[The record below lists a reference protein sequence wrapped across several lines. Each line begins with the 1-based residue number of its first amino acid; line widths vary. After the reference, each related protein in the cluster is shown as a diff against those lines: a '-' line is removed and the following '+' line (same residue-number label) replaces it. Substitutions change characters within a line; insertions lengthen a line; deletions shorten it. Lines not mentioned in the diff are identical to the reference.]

1 MHQVREYCHYPFLP
15 DGKLEDSGVMKY
27 FTTDQEGITL
37 VDPSSDERLRLLE
50 SVSIDTSADFPEV
63 FLTRNDGNVLGYRSD
78 GCLFWE
84 EAGVVSKFIPN
95 TDVQKAM
102 CAWDLLINNG
112 KAGLNSLDWMI
123 IEVTE

>member
-1 MHQVREYCHYPFLP
+1 
-15 DGKLEDSGVMKY
+15 MKY

-37 VDPSSDERLRLLE
+37 VDPNSDERLRLLE
-50 SVSIDTSADFPEV
+50 SVLIETFADFPEV
-63 FLTRNDGNVLGYRSD
+63 FLTGSDGNVLGYRSD

-84 EAGVVSKFIPN
+84 VAGVVSKFIPN

-112 KAGLNSLDWMI
+112 KAGLNSLCWLE
-123 IEVTE
+123 IEATE